1 MLGFQKKA
9 RLLLSE
15 IAKCASCSLI
25 LRNSDIQDAPLIV
38 QKNLETDMLSTDIL
52 AYATG
57 RDIHR
62 DLSGPIIL

>member
-1 MLGFQKKA
+1 M
-9 RLLLSE
+9 
-15 IAKCASCSLI
+15 
-25 LRNSDIQDAPLIV
+25 QDAPLIV